1 MKKNVVHKVVDHKV
15 VDHKVVNL
23 IEKSHGE
30 SREDME

>member
-15 VDHKVVNL
+15 VNL
-23 IEKSHGE
+23 VEKSHSE